1 MRVPITCILA
11 VGIVMSA
18 AATATDNMRGMEKM
32 DSNNDNMVSR
42 EEYMTHHEKMWN
54 GLKKTPT
61 GMVSLKDIPKMKD
74 HMRDKKKNGDM
85 KSDNY

>member
-32 DSNNDNMVSR
+32 DSNNDGMVSR

-61 GMVSLKDIPKMKD
+61 GTVSFKDIPKMKA
-74 HMRDKKKNGDM
+74 MR
-85 KSDNY
+85 